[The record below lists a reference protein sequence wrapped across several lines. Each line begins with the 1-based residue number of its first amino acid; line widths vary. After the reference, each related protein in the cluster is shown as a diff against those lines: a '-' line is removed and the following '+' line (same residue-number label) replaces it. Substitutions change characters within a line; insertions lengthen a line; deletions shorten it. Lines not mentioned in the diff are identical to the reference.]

1 MSPKSLSLDSV
12 PFVPITS
19 LNCILNVY
27 NKTGNYSAIILV
39 PTISLAVQWE
49 EELESFNFKNVIM
62 KLISKLHTSI
72 YFMVCSSFL
81 LSFCPDLD
89 RDKIKYELRSDK
101 MSYINSLQ
109 SDDKWIVG
117 TVHGHQDQLYAEK
130 MAISSLSLHIR
141 SQVSEE
147 IIQEIES
154 LTQAAFLGV
163 DQTVTLSR

>member
-1 MSPKSLSLDSV
+1 
-12 PFVPITS
+12 
-19 LNCILNVY
+19 
-27 NKTGNYSAIILV
+27 
-39 PTISLAVQWE
+39 
-49 EELESFNFKNVIM
+49 M

-101 MSYINSLQ
+101 MSYINSIQ

-147 IIQEIES
+147 IIQEIEEISSDKDEYFIFERTKAS
-154 LTQAAFLGV
+154 LSVITNETIWSHKSSLLKKMIIFL
-163 DQTVTLSR
+163 Q